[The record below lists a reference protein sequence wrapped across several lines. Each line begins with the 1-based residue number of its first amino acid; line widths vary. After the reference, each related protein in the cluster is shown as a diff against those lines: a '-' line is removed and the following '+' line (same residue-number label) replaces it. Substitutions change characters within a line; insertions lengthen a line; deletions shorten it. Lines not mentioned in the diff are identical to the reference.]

1 VQVHAPPTHAWPCAQ
16 SGPLPQVHVPS
27 LHESDLA
34 ASHAKQETPFTPQ
47 LDMTGVVLHVVPWQ
61 HPAGQEAASQTHEP
75 PTHA

>member
-1 VQVHAPPTHAWPCAQ
+1 
-16 SGPLPQVHVPS
+16 